1 VLGDYG
7 SFVIALM
14 PQAPLHKEAVLKLA
28 KAEGPKFWEGI
39 AIDEIRRPG
48 KGREQP
54 RALHF
59 GFASTKSDTRT
70 EWESTEPSENPVDYE
85 DTGLS
90 HFPGAVAARHEADDK
105 SCADRFWI
113 NVDDWAMQDGET
125 VVFAYV
131 VEGLETLERACEATM
146 SAQEEELG
154 QGRPEENIRITA
166 VEVVE

>member
-1 VLGDYG
+1 
-7 SFVIALM
+7 
-14 PQAPLHKEAVLKLA
+14 
-28 KAEGPKFWEGI
+28 
-39 AIDEIRRPG
+39 
-48 KGREQP
+48 
-54 RALHF
+54 LHF